1 MAMANYHVIDQAV
14 VRAKA
19 GDKAS
24 KALLAILF
32 RPLVVSLSSRTPPDE
47 QEDCAQDLWV
57 AFYEGIAAF
66 DPDGGPFNA
75 YIRTRLTYTL
85 YHRQSG
91 SYRRFDG
98 SRPEGHQSLSTTV
111 GDSGGMPLE
120 EVLAGSALDGEAVMI
135 SREITAAMRARLSDW
150 WARLTPKQRAVIRRH
165 DIAGEPL
172 ADIARHMGVSQ
183 AAVSLVRKRALKQF
197 DKGNATPPQSALP

>member
-1 MAMANYHVIDQAV
+1 MTDYRIIDQAV

-19 GDKAS
+19 GEKAS
-24 KALLAILF
+24 KALLTILF
-32 RPLVVSLSSRTPPDE
+32 RPLVLSLSSRTPPDE

-66 DPDGGPFNA
+66 DPGGGPFNA

-91 SYRRFDG
+91 NYRTLNG
-98 SRPEGHQSLSTTV
+98 SRLEGHQSLSAPV
-111 GDSGGMPLE
+111 GDGGDMTLD
-120 EVLAGSALDGEAVMI
+120 EVLSGNALDGEAVMI

-150 WARLTPKQRAVIRRH
+150 WAGLTPKQRAIIRRH
-165 DIAGEPL
+165 DLEGESL
-172 ADIARHMGVSQ
+172 SAIARHMGVSQ

-197 DKGNATPPQSALP
+197 DKGNAASPQSAQP